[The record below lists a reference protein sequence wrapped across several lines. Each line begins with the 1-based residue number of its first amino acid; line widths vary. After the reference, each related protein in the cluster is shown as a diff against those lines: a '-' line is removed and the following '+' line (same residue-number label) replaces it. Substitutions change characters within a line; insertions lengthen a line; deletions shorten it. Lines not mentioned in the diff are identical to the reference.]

1 MSVSAPTKKILE
13 CQIVTS
19 LLAQSLPIL
28 FSIPRLKFRKT
39 VHTEALA
46 LSASVGESD
55 LKTLKVRRLRTE
67 ATRYIMRENE
77 TNRPGILI
85 VDDEP
90 EIRDVLKEFLS
101 ARYDCSTVCSAEE
114 ALAEM
119 SVKSFDLVISD
130 IMMSGMSGLEL
141 IPYGLNLA
149 PDTVFIMI
157 SGTQTIESA
166 IEALRVGA
174 FDYIMKPFDL
184 EHVEMAVKRAL
195 NHRSLL
201 LSKRRYE
208 SYLEELVEQRT
219 RELDRALESLEDAY
233 RSTLKALAAAL
244 EARDHE
250 THGHS
255 ERVVSFSLR
264 LGIQLGLNEEQLRSL
279 EFGALL
285 HDIGKIGV
293 PDSILR
299 KPASLTESEWQRMRE
314 HPVHG
319 RQILRGIE
327 FLEGAS
333 RVVAQHHEK
342 WDGRGYPLGLK
353 RDEIDLNARI
363 FAVADA
369 FDAMTSDRV
378 YRRGRPYNEAA
389 EELDRCAGKHFD
401 PNVVDAFHRIPP
413 EDWEELR
420 KLSLINKRQEK
431 AGGYPIQTVLESRL
445 EALNA

>member
-1 MSVSAPTKKILE
+1 MEENEQTR
-13 CQIVTS
+13 QS
-19 LLAQSLPIL
+19 LLIA
-28 FSIPRLKFRKT
+28 
-39 VHTEALA
+39 
-46 LSASVGESD
+46 
-55 LKTLKVRRLRTE
+55 
-67 ATRYIMRENE
+67 
-77 TNRPGILI
+77 
-85 VDDEP
+85 DDEP
-90 EIRDVLKEFLS
+90 EIRAVLKEFLCR
-101 ARYDCSTVCSAEE
+101 RYDCTTISSAEE
-114 ALAEM
+114 ALALL
-119 SVKSFDLVISD
+119 STRSFDLVISD
-130 IMMSGMSGLEL
+130 ISMSGMSGLEM

-149 PDTVFIMI
+149 PDAVFIMI
-157 SGTQTIESA
+157 SGMQTIESA

-184 EHVEMAVKRAL
+184 EHVELAVKRAL
-195 NHRSLL
+195 DHQRLL

-219 RELDRALESLEDAY
+219 KALDRALDSLEDAY

-264 LGIQLGLNEEQLRSL
+264 IGRQLGLNEEQLRSL

-293 PDSILR
+293 PDSNLR
-299 KPASLTESEWQRMRE
+299 KPAALTDAEWSRMRE
-314 HPVHG
+314 HPLHG

-342 WDGRGYPLGLK
+342 WDGSGYPLGLK
-353 RDEIDLNARI
+353 AMEIDFNARI

-378 YRRGRPYNEAA
+378 YRCGRPYKEAA
-389 EELDRCAGKHFD
+389 DELDRCSGQHFD
-401 PNVVDAFHRIPP
+401 PTIVDAFHRIPP
-413 EDWEELR
+413 SDWVELR
-420 KLSLINKRQEK
+420 ARSIAKRRAAVEQKSENDLILLSLSLTAR
-431 AGGYPIQTVLESRL
+431 
-445 EALNA
+445 